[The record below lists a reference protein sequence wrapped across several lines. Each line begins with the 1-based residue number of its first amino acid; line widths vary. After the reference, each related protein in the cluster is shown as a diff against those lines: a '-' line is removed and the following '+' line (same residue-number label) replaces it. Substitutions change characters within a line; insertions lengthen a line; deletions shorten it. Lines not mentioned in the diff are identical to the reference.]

1 MDAVLAFLVAAVV
14 AAATTPLVARLARVP
29 AIDAVDRPRARG
41 LGARDTPRL
50 GGLAILLGVVVSA
63 LLFLDL
69 TGEVRGILAGAVVI
83 AAVGAL
89 DDARG
94 PRELPAWAKL
104 AGQTLAAFVA
114 VRAGVT
120 VDQLVIPFVGPTE
133 IGSLGDLLT
142 LLGLVL
148 LMNVVNFSDGVD
160 GLAAGVCA
168 ISGLAFAVIAFDLD
182 RAAAGTLAALVAGGA
197 AGFLVHN
204 FPPARVFMGDTGSN
218 LLGFLLGCA
227 AVQGTLK
234 TNAVIALVAPLAI
247 MAVPF
252 LDTGFVLLKR
262 LKYRRRP
269 WSADMNH
276 FHHRMARIGFSAR
289 KTLLYL
295 YAWTLALS
303 GLAVALRF
311 LPYYHDGAYDPAWLA
326 VMALIG
332 AVVVAVSFYLV
343 FVLEILKFRFRRG
356 AELREA
362 DPSTSEWEIDRTVER
377 EMDTGEWEVPP
388 ARQRP

>member
-1 MDAVLAFLVAAVV
+1 LDAVLAFLVAALV
-14 AAATTPLVARLARVP
+14 AAATTPLAAVLARRVG
-29 AIDAVDRPRARG
+29 AVDRPGGRG
-41 LGARDTPRL
+41 LATRATPRL
-50 GGLAILLGVVVSA
+50 GGFGILLGVVVA
-63 LLFLDL
+63 TLLFVDL
-69 TGEVRGILAGAVVI
+69 TDEVEGILLGAAFI

-89 DDARG
+89 DDTFG
-94 PRELPAWAKL
+94 LPPVVKL
-104 AGQTLAAFVA
+104 VGQVLAAVVA
-114 VRAGVT
+114 VSSGVT
-120 VDQLVIPFVGPTE
+120 VEQLVIPFVGPTDM
-133 IGSLGDLLT
+133 GWVGDPLT
-142 LLGLVL
+142 LVGLVL

-160 GLAAGVCA
+160 GLAAGVCV
-168 ISGLAFAVIAFDLD
+168 ISGVAFAIIAFDLE
-182 RAAAGTLAALVAGGA
+182 REQAGIFAALIAGAA

-204 FPPARVFMGDTGSN
+204 FPPARIFMGDTGSN

-247 MAVPF
+247 MAVAF

-289 KTLLYL
+289 RTLLYL
-295 YAWTLALS
+295 YVWTVALS

-311 LPYYHDGAYDPAWLA
+311 LPYYHDGAYDPFWLV

-332 AVVVAVSFYLV
+332 VVVVGVSVYLL
-343 FVLEILKFRFRRG
+343 FVLEILKFRRFRARQM
-356 AELREA
+356 REV
-362 DPSTSEWEIDRTVER
+362 DPDTSEWEIDQEVEKDL
-377 EMDTGEWEVPP
+377 DTGEWETTG
-388 ARQRP
+388 AR